1 MKENRW
7 DCQSVFCIKEY
18 KTIKSGGYYLIKGRG
33 DLEFNCDPEI
43 NDRKGY
49 GFCIED
55 SFYGSF
61 SGRKDWWNYF
71 SEEEMSEY
79 FISEEEDLKAYLR
92 NDKLNQLGV
101 Y

>member
-61 SGRKDWWNYF
+61 SGITSARKKCQNTLF
-71 SEEEMSEY
+71 QKKK
-79 FISEEEDLKAYLR
+79 I
-92 NDKLNQLGV
+92 
-101 Y
+101 